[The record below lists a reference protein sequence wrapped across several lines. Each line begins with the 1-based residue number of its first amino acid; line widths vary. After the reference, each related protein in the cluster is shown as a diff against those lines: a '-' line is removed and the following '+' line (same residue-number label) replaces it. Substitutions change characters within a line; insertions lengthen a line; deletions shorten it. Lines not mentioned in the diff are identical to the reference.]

1 MVQSDNKSFSDWLVV
16 SDIDGTLNNKIRK
29 LPSRNYNAIKHFMN
43 DLGGNFTLASG
54 RSVITMRKHY
64 ERLDLNA
71 PAVILNGAG
80 IYDFRNEKMLDYTEV
95 GEIGIK
101 IVGLVLRRFPMIEVM
116 IVANDRNYLINS
128 HIFAPIMSGADELK
142 TFTYS
147 GLDEVPKEEWGK
159 VIFLGMPVFISQ
171 LKKYLL
177 RFDGKGVSFM
187 SSSVSSFE
195 MLNDKVNKGIGA
207 LKVADYLGVDRSKT
221 AAIGDYFNDYELLK
235 HVALPACCGQAP
247 RKMKEISKLVCC
259 HCNKGAV
266 ADLLEYIEQ
275 NY

>member
-1 MVQSDNKSFSDWLVV
+1 MVQQDVKSFSDWLVI

-29 LPSRNYNAIKHFMN
+29 LPERNYNAIRHFID

-54 RSVITMRKHY
+54 RSVSNMRKHY
-64 ERLDLNA
+64 ERLNLTT

-80 IYDFRNEKMLDYTEV
+80 IYDFQNEKMLDYV
-95 GEIGIK
+95 SIGQTGQN
-101 IVGLVLRRFPMIEVM
+101 IVKQVIEKFPMIEIM
-116 IVANDRNYLINS
+116 IVANDKNYLINS
-128 HIFAPIMSGADELK
+128 HIFAPFMAGTDTLS

-147 GLDEVPKEEWGK
+147 SFDEIPKEEWGK
-159 VIFLGMPVFISQ
+159 VIFLGMPAFVSH
-171 LKKYLL
+171 LKKYLS
-177 RFDGKGVSFM
+177 RYDGKGVTFM

-195 MLNDKVNKGIGA
+195 MLDGSTNKGEGA
-207 LKVADYLGVDRSKT
+207 LKVAGIIGVDKQKT
-221 AAIGDYFNDYELLK
+221 AAIGDYYNDYELLK

-247 RKMKEISKLVCC
+247 KGMKEIAKLVTC